1 MLHRT
6 GDAKEKRGPMKKA
19 ILGVTLAV
27 LAAGPAMAQA
37 TPMLWQVDQAYR
49 SRAAYQGPGAYHF
62 NGGPREAYASDYRFG
77 NNVVIDG
84 NRVVGQ
90 DPDPNV
96 RLELRRDPVA
106 DY

>member
-1 MLHRT
+1 MLHCT
-6 GDAKEKRGPMKKA
+6 GDVKDERVPMKKA

-37 TPMLWQVDQAYR
+37 TPMLWQTDQAYR
-49 SRAAYQGPGAYHF
+49 SRAAYQGLGAY
-62 NGGPREAYASDYRFG
+62 NAAPRAAYAHEYRFG

-96 RLELRRDPVA
+96 RLELRRDPVSE
-106 DY
+106 Y